1 MQYTRLNEEEREIIS
16 KGLAQNKSIRSIAM
30 ELGRS
35 AALYR
40 ER

>member
-1 MQYTRLNEEEREIIS
+1 MQYTRLNDEERETIS
-16 KGLAQNKSIRSIAM
+16 KGLAQNKSIRSIAK

-35 AALYR
+35 PTLYR